1 MKRVSFMQQR
11 SHSCGDISPTETDA
25 GWFDEEDND
34 EDIRHDDNNDD
45 DDDDDDLLSSLR
57 QRARPRRP
65 GLNIIAI
72 TMPIKCSFKYDRPL
86 KRPLER

>member
-34 EDIRHDDNNDD
+34 DDIHHDDINYDD
-45 DDDDDDLLSSLR
+45 DDDFLR
-57 QRARPRRP
+57 NSPRHKEKPRRL
-65 GLNIIAI
+65 GLNGN
-72 TMPIKCSFKYDRPL
+72 
-86 KRPLER
+86 